1 MALPRHI
8 QFGQSDSGDY
18 WPGFVDALA
27 TLLLVIVFLL
37 AVFTA
42 GQFALSQALGDRD
55 QQLADLNARLST
67 LAEELNLAESENERL
82 SLRLDTLETENAALS
97 EANATLSNQVATLRQ
112 GLAAAEDSLMAEE
125 GLNAEAQATIALLN
139 NQMAALRQ
147 ELARLNEA
155 LNASEAREAEL
166 EAEVVNLG
174 RRLNAALASE
184 VARLAR
190 YRSEF
195 FGRLL
200 EVLGD
205 RSGVRV
211 IGDRFVFETDVL
223 FASGSAELSE
233 AGRRSLAPIAD
244 AIIQL
249 TDEIPDDLDW
259 VLRVDGHTDRVPLGP
274 NAPFESNWELSTA
287 RSLSVIEYFETQGV
301 PPRRLLAAGFGEHY
315 PIAEGRT
322 AEAYAR
328 NRRIELKLT
337 SR

>member
-1 MALPRHI
+1 MALPRHLAFS
-8 QFGQSDSGDY
+8 QTESGDY

-55 QQLADLNARLST
+55 AELSRLNAQLAS
-67 LAEELNLAESENERL
+67 LAEELDLAESENRAL
-82 SLRLDTLETENAALS
+82 SLRVDNLEADNAQLSTANDAL
-97 EANATLSNQVATLRQ
+97 AAQVAGLQ
-112 GLAAAEDSLMAEE
+112 EGLAAAREQLEDEE
-125 GLNAEAQATIALLN
+125 ALNEEAQATIALLN

-174 RRLNAALASE
+174 RRLNQALASE

-200 EVLGD
+200 EILGN

-211 IGDRFVFETDVL
+211 VGDRFVFETDVL
-223 FASGSAELSE
+223 FASGSATLSPE
-233 AGRRSLAPIAD
+233 GRASLDPIAD
-244 AIIQL
+244 AIVQL
-249 TDEIPDDLDW
+249 TDEIPSDLDW
-259 VLRVDGHTDRVPLGP
+259 VLRVDGHTDPIPPGP
-274 NAPFESNWELSTA
+274 SIPFASNWELSTA
-287 RSLSVIEYFETQGV
+287 RSLSVIEYLIDQGV
-301 PPRRLLAAGFGEHY
+301 PPRRLLAAGFGDNY

-322 AEAYAR
+322 AEANAR

-337 SR
+337 DR

>member
-55 QQLADLNARLST
+55 EQLADLNARLAT
-67 LAEELNLAESENERL
+67 LAQELNLAETENQ
-82 SLRLDTLETENAALS
+82 SLALRVDSLETENVQLT
-97 EANATLSNQVATLRQ
+97 EANATLSTQVATLRE
-112 GLAAAEDSLMAEE
+112 GLAAAEDSLIAEE
-125 GLNAEAQATIALLN
+125 GLNAEAQATLALLN

-147 ELARLNEA
+147 ELSRLNEA

-174 RRLNAALASE
+174 QRLNAALASE

-195 FGRLL
+195 FGRLV
-200 EVLGD
+200 EVLGN

-211 IGDRFVFETDVL
+211 VGDRFVFETDVL
-223 FASGSAELSE
+223 FSSGSAELDPAELS
-233 AGRRSLAPIAD
+233 ALDPIAD

-274 NAPFESNWELSTA
+274 NAPFASNWELSTA
-287 RSLSVIEYFETQGV
+287 RSLSVISYFESRGV
-301 PPRRLLAAGFGEHY
+301 PPRHLLAAGFGEHY
-315 PIAEGRT
+315 PIAEGSS
-322 AEAYAR
+322 AQANAR

>member
-1 MALPRHI
+1 MALPRHL
-8 QFGQSDSGDY
+8 QSAQSDSGDY

-42 GQFALSQALGDRD
+42 GQFALSQALTGRD
-55 QQLADLNARLST
+55 EQLAQLNARLAT
-67 LAEELNLAESENERL
+67 LAEELNIAESENEQL
-82 SLRLDTLETENAALS
+82 SLRVSGLETENAALT
-97 EANATLSNQVATLRQ
+97 EANDTLTEQVATLRE
-112 GLAAAEDSLMAEE
+112 GLAAAEDALNAETS
-125 GLNAEAQATIALLN
+125 LNAEAQATVALLN
-139 NQMAALRQ
+139 NQMAALRA
-147 ELARLNEA
+147 ELARLNET

-166 EAEVVNLG
+166 EAEVINLG

-195 FGRLL
+195 FGQLMQI
-200 EVLGD
+200 LGN

-211 IGDRFVFETDVL
+211 VGDRFVFETDVL
-223 FASGSAELSE
+223 FASGSADLSPQGQQ
-233 AGRRSLAPIAD
+233 ALTPIAD
-244 AIIQL
+244 AILQL
-249 TDEIPDDLDW
+249 IDEIPSDLDW

-287 RSLSVIEYFETQGV
+287 RSLSVIEYFESRGV

-315 PIAEGRT
+315 PLNEART
-322 AEAYAR
+322 AAAYAQ

>member
-8 QFGQSDSGDY
+8 QFGQSEQADY

-55 QQLADLNARLST
+55 EQLADLNARLST
-67 LAEELNLAESENERL
+67 LAEELNLAESENEALSVRVDTL
-82 SLRLDTLETENAALS
+82 TAENTALEDANETLVSQVNSLRE
-97 EANATLSNQVATLRQ
+97 
-112 GLAAAEDSLMAEE
+112 GLAAAEDSLMREE
-125 GLNAEAQATIALLN
+125 GLNAQAQATVALLN

-147 ELARLNEA
+147 ELSRLNEA
-155 LNASEAREAEL
+155 LNAAEAREAEL

-190 YRSEF
+190 FRSEF
-195 FGRLL
+195 FGRLV
-200 EVLGD
+200 EVLGN

-211 IGDRFVFETDVL
+211 VGDRFVFETDVL
-223 FASGSAELSE
+223 FGSGAANLSP
-233 AGRRSLAPIAD
+233 AGRESLAPIAD

-249 TDEIPDDLDW
+249 TDEIPSDLDW

-287 RSLSVIEYFETQGV
+287 RSLSVIAFFEAQGV
-301 PPRRLLAAGFGEHY
+301 PPQRLLAAGFGEHY

>member
-55 QQLADLNARLST
+55 EQLAALNARLST

-82 SLRLDTLETENAALS
+82 TLRVDTLETENAELA
-97 EANATLSNQVATLRQ
+97 EANDTLTTQVATLRE

-195 FGRLL
+195 FGRLI

-211 IGDRFVFETDVL
+211 VGDRFVFETDVL
-223 FASGSAELSE
+223 FASGSAELAP
-233 AGRRSLAPIAD
+233 AGRDSLAPIAD

-287 RSLSVIEYFETQGV
+287 RSLSVIEYFEAQGV

>member
-1 MALPRHI
+1 MALPRHL
-8 QFGQSDSGDY
+8 QSANSDSGDY

-42 GQFALSQALGDRD
+42 GQFALSQALTGRD
-55 QQLADLNARLST
+55 EQLAQLNARLAT
-67 LAEELNLAESENERL
+67 LAEELNVAESENERL
-82 SLRLDTLETENAALS
+82 SVRLSGLETENAALS
-97 EANATLSNQVATLRQ
+97 EANADLNQQVATLRE
-112 GLAAAEDSLMAEE
+112 GLAAAETALAEE
-125 GLNAEAQATIALLN
+125 EALSEEAQATIALLN
-139 NQMAALRQ
+139 NQMAALRE

-166 EAEVVNLG
+166 ETEVVNLG

-195 FGRLL
+195 FGRM
-200 EVLGD
+200 EEILGN
-205 RSGVRV
+205 RSGVR
-211 IGDRFVFETDVL
+211 IDGDRFVFETDVL
-223 FASGSAELSE
+223 FASGSAELSPE
-233 AGRRSLAPIAD
+233 GRQALTPIAA
-244 AIIQL
+244 AIVQL
-249 TDEIPDDLDW
+249 LDEIPSDLDW

-274 NAPFESNWELSTA
+274 NAPFASNWELSTA
-287 RSLSVIEYFETQGV
+287 RSLSVIEYFESQGV

-315 PIAEGRT
+315 PLNEART
-322 AEAYAR
+322 AAAYAQ

>member
-1 MALPRHI
+1 MALPRHL
-8 QFGQSDSGDY
+8 QLGQSDSGDY

-55 QQLADLNARLST
+55 AQLAELNARLST
-67 LAEELNLAESENERL
+67 LAEELNLAASDNERL
-82 SLRLDTLETENAALS
+82 SLRVEALQGENTALAAANDTLS
-97 EANATLSNQVATLRQ
+97 SQVATLRE
-112 GLAAAEDSLMAEE
+112 GLAAAEDSLMREE
-125 GLNAEAQATIALLN
+125 GLSAEAQATIALLN

-147 ELARLNEA
+147 ELARLNET

-195 FGRLL
+195 FGRLV
-200 EVLGD
+200 EVLGE

-211 IGDRFVFETDVL
+211 VGDRFVFETDVL
-223 FASGSAELSE
+223 FASGSATLAP
-233 AGRRSLAPIAD
+233 AGRESLGPIAD

-249 TDEIPDDLDW
+249 TEEIPSDLDW
-259 VLRVDGHTDRVPLGP
+259 VLRVDGHTDQVPLGP
-274 NAPFESNWELSTA
+274 NAPFASNWELSTS
-287 RSLSVIEYFETQGV
+287 RSLSVIAFFEARGV

-315 PIAEGRT
+315 PIAEGRS
-322 AEAYAR
+322 AEANAR

>member
-1 MALPRHI
+1 MALPRHL
-8 QFGQSDSGDY
+8 QSAQSDSGDY

-42 GQFALSQALGDRD
+42 GQFALSQALTGRD
-55 QQLADLNARLST
+55 EQLAELNGRLAT
-67 LAEELNLAESENERL
+67 LAEELNLAQSENERL
-82 SLRLDTLETENAALS
+82 SLRVSTLTQENGALAETNAGLTSQIAGLQ
-97 EANATLSNQVATLRQ
+97 E
-112 GLAAAEDSLMAEE
+112 GLAAARSSLAEE
-125 GLNAEAQATIALLN
+125 EALNEEAQATVALLN
-139 NQMAALRQ
+139 NQMAALRE

-195 FGRLL
+195 FGRLI

-211 IGDRFVFETDVL
+211 VGDRFVFETDVL

-233 AGRRSLAPIAD
+233 EGRRSLAPIAD

-287 RSLSVIEYFETQGV
+287 RSLSVITYFESRGV

-322 AEAYAR
+322 QDAYAR

>member
-8 QFGQSDSGDY
+8 AFSQSESGDY

-42 GQFALSQALGDRD
+42 GQFALSQALTGRD
-55 QQLADLNARLST
+55 EQLADLNARLAT
-67 LAEELNLAESENERL
+67 LAEELNLAQSENRRL
-82 SLRLDTLETENAALS
+82 SLRVEGLEADNAALS
-97 EANATLSNQVATLRQ
+97 QANDALSSQVAGLQ
-112 GLAAAEDSLMAEE
+112 EGLAAARASLEDEE
-125 GLNAEAQATIALLN
+125 ALNEEAQATIALLN
-139 NQMAALRQ
+139 NQMAALRE

-190 YRSEF
+190 YRSDF
-195 FGRLL
+195 FGRLM
-200 EVLGD
+200 EILGN

-211 IGDRFVFETDVL
+211 VGDRFVFETDVL
-223 FASGSAELSE
+223 FASGSATLAES
-233 AGRRSLAPIAD
+233 GRSSLDPIAD

-249 TDEIPDDLDW
+249 TEEIPSDIDW
-259 VLRVDGHTDRVPLGP
+259 VLRVDGHTDPIPPGP
-274 NAPFESNWELSTA
+274 NIPFESNWELSTA
-287 RSLSVIEYFETQGV
+287 RSLSVIEYLIDQGV
-301 PPRRLLAAGFGEHY
+301 PPRRLLAAGFGDNY
-315 PIAEGRT
+315 PIAEGRS
-322 AEAYAR
+322 ADANAR

-337 SR
+337 DR

>member
-1 MALPRHI
+1 MALPRHL
-8 QFGQSDSGDY
+8 QSANSDSGDY

-42 GQFALSQALGDRD
+42 GQFALSQALTGRD
-55 QQLADLNARLST
+55 EQLAELNARLST
-67 LAEELNLAESENERL
+67 LAEELNLARSENEQL
-82 SLRLDTLETENAALS
+82 NLRVSILNQENGALRESQAGMTAQIAGLEA
-97 EANATLSNQVATLRQ
+97 
-112 GLAAAEDSLMAEE
+112 GLAAAQGALAEE
-125 GLNAEAQATIALLN
+125 QALNEEAQATVALLN
-139 NQMAALRQ
+139 NQMAALRE

-166 EAEVVNLG
+166 EAEVINLG

-195 FGRLL
+195 FGRLI
-200 EVLGD
+200 EVLGN

-211 IGDRFVFETDVL
+211 VGDRFVFETDVL
-223 FASGSAELSE
+223 FASGSSDLSAE
-233 AGRRSLAPIAD
+233 GRASLAPIAA

-249 TDEIPDDLDW
+249 TDEIPTDLDW

-274 NAPFESNWELSTA
+274 NAPFA
-287 RSLSVIEYFETQGV
+287 
-301 PPRRLLAAGFGEHY
+301 
-315 PIAEGRT
+315 
-322 AEAYAR
+322 
-328 NRRIELKLT
+328 
-337 SR
+337 

>member
-55 QQLADLNARLST
+55 EQLAALNARLST

-82 SLRLDTLETENAALS
+82 SLRVETLESENAELAD
-97 EANATLSNQVATLRQ
+97 ANETLTDQVATLRE
-112 GLAAAEDSLMAEE
+112 GLAAAEDSLMREE

-155 LNASEAREAEL
+155 LDAAEAREAEL

-195 FGRLL
+195 FGRLV

-211 IGDRFVFETDVL
+211 VGDRFVFETDVL
-223 FASGSAELSE
+223 FGSGSAELSA
-233 AGRRSLAPIAD
+233 AGRESLAPIAD

-249 TDEIPDDLDW
+249 TDEIPGDIDW

-287 RSLSVIEYFETQGV
+287 RSLSVIAYFESEGV

>member
-8 QFGQSDSGDY
+8 QFGQSDTGDY

-42 GQFALSQALGDRD
+42 GQFALSQALTGRD
-55 QQLADLNARLST
+55 EQLAELNARLAS
-67 LAEELNLAESENERL
+67 LAEELNIAASENERL
-82 SLRLDTLETENAALS
+82 SLRVSGLETENAALVN
-97 EANATLSNQVATLRQ
+97 ANDSLTAQVASLQ
-112 GLAAAEDSLMAEE
+112 EGLAAAQDTLAEE
-125 GLNAEAQATIALLN
+125 EALSAEAQATIALLN
-139 NQMAALRQ
+139 NQMAALRA
-147 ELARLNEA
+147 ELNRLNQA

-195 FGRLL
+195 FGQLL
-200 EVLGD
+200 EILGD

-211 IGDRFVFETDVL
+211 VGDRFLFETDVL
-223 FASGSAELSE
+223 FASGSAELSP
-233 AGRRSLAPIAD
+233 AGRQALTPIAD
-244 AIIQL
+244 AILQL
-249 TDEIPDDLDW
+249 IGEIPDDLDW
-259 VLRVDGHTDRVPLGP
+259 VLRVDGHTDIVPLS
-274 NAPFESNWELSTA
+274 ATAAFESNWELSTA
-287 RSLSVIEYFETQGV
+287 RSLSVIEYFESRGV

-315 PIAEGRT
+315 PISEART
-322 AEAYAR
+322 AEAYAQ

>member
-1 MALPRHI
+1 MGLPRHL

-42 GQFALSQALGDRD
+42 GQFALSQALTGRD
-55 QQLADLNARLST
+55 EQLSELNARLAT
-67 LAEELNLAESENERL
+67 LAEELNVARSENEQL
-82 SLRLDTLETENAALS
+82 TLRVRTLTEEN
-97 EANATLSNQVATLRQ
+97 ETLSTQLAGLGTS
-112 GLAAAEDSLMAEE
+112 LAAAERDLAMEQQISAQ
-125 GLNAEAQATIALLN
+125 AQATLALLN
-139 NQMAALRQ
+139 NQMAALRD
-147 ELARLNEA
+147 ELARLNAA
-155 LNASEAREAEL
+155 LEASEAREAEL

-190 YRSEF
+190 YRSDF
-195 FGRLL
+195 FAQLID
-200 EVLGD
+200 VLGD
-205 RSGVRV
+205 RGGVRV
-211 IGDRFVFETDVL
+211 VGDRFVFETDVL
-223 FASGSAELSE
+223 FASGSAELSP
-233 AGRRSLAPIAD
+233 AGQASLTPIAD

-249 TDEIPDDLDW
+249 IGEIPDDLDW

-274 NAPFESNWELSTA
+274 SAPFASNWELSTA
-287 RSLSVIEYFETQGV
+287 RSLSVIAYFESRGV

>member
-8 QFGQSDSGDY
+8 QFGQNDQGDY

-42 GQFALSQALGDRD
+42 GQFALSTALSGRD
-55 QQLADLNARLST
+55 EQLAELNARLST
-67 LAEELNLAESENERL
+67 LAQELNLARSENEQL
-82 SLRLDTLETENAALS
+82 ALRVRGLESERDALAATNLAL
-97 EANATLSNQVATLRQ
+97 EASMAGLRE
-112 GLAAAEDSLMAEE
+112 GLAAARAALEE
-125 GLNAEAQATIALLN
+125 EEALSEEAQATIALLN
-139 NQMAALRQ
+139 NQMAALRE

-155 LNASEAREAEL
+155 LNAAEAREAEL

-190 YRSEF
+190 YRSDF
-195 FGRLL
+195 L
-200 EVLGD
+200 EAMMGVLGD

-211 IGDRFVFETDVL
+211 SGDRFVFETDIL

-233 AGRRSLAPIAD
+233 DGRAALTPIAD
-244 AIIQL
+244 AILQL
-249 TDEIPDDLDW
+249 IGELPSDLDW

-274 NAPFESNWELSTA
+274 SAPFRSNWELSTA
-287 RSLSVIEYFETQGV
+287 RALSVIEYLESRGV
-301 PPRRLLAAGFGEHY
+301 PSRRLLAAGFGEHH
-315 PIAEGRT
+315 PIAQGRT

-328 NRRIELKLT
+328 NRRIELKLDA
-337 SR
+337 R

>member
-1 MALPRHI
+1 MSLPRHI
-8 QFGQSDSGDY
+8 QFGQNDSGDY

-42 GQFALSQALGDRD
+42 GQFALTQALGDRD
-55 QQLADLNARLST
+55 EQLADLNARLAT
-67 LAEELNLAESENERL
+67 LAEELNLAASDNERL
-82 SLRLDTLETENAALS
+82 SLRVDTLES
-97 EANATLSNQVATLRQ
+97 ENATLTETNATLTDQVATLRE
-112 GLAAAEDSLMAEE
+112 GLAAAEDSLLREE
-125 GLNAEAQATIALLN
+125 GLNQEAQATLALLN
-139 NQMAALRQ
+139 NQMAALRA
-147 ELARLNEA
+147 ELARLNDA
-155 LNASEAREAEL
+155 LNAAEAREAEL

-190 YRSEF
+190 FRSEF
-195 FGRLL
+195 FGRLV

-211 IGDRFVFETDVL
+211 VGDRFVFETDVL
-223 FASGSAELSE
+223 FQSGSATLDPAGLS
-233 AGRRSLAPIAD
+233 SLNPIAE

-249 TDEIPDDLDW
+249 TDEIPDDIDW

-274 NAPFESNWELSTA
+274 NAPFASNWELSTA
-287 RSLSVIEYFETQGV
+287 RSLSVIEYLQSRGV

-315 PIAEGRT
+315 PISEGRT
-322 AEAYAR
+322 AESYAR